1 MLMVRRSWRLV
12 EYGQFRIISDY
23 RVPMKT
29 ILCVLLASMA
39 TALQVAAAVDSL
51 TIDGVTYRN
60 VTLKKEYPLS
70 VFVQHEQGTA
80 FIERKKLGLGQL
92 EQLSKGSSNSSD
104 FTLNDNPPNGEET
117 SAPPSVPSESDTE
130 TFEIDVA
137 GAKAEVT
144 RMGDGP
150 VGVVF
155 FGNSDSQGMK
165 DAILRAPSRFSDLV
179 PVKCSF
185 FLWAY
190 PESTPFDEVQPAI
203 SAYMQGDKEK
213 VRPKFKGIA
222 SEVLGEIRE
231 KTGLK
236 EWLLVGNSL
245 GAGIILWDY
254 KELEADPNT
263 AFLFVSPTE
272 TFMPPVSELGKLER
286 SMMLAAK
293 GWKNDDEQMRT
304 DPFLRGE
311 EAWDWVASNLDT
323 LAVDKI
329 TESRASEPEE
339 IISQPGEAKKTMAKK
354 TDFSI
359 GHKIIGQHINNELL
373 DKIIKVKLGIAD
385 YGILAET
392 PKQKD

>member
-1 MLMVRRSWRLV
+1 
-12 EYGQFRIISDY
+12 
-23 RVPMKT
+23 MKT
-29 ILCVLLASMA
+29 APCVLVVSLA
-39 TALQVAAAVDSL
+39 TALQVSAALESL
-51 TIDGVTYRN
+51 TIEGVTYRN

-70 VFVQHEQGTA
+70 VFVQHEEGTA
-80 FIERKKLGLGQL
+80 FIERKKLGQGQF
-92 EQLSKGSSNSSD
+92 EQLSGGSSNSSEPSPGGD
-104 FTLNDNPPNGEET
+104 EPD
-117 SAPPSVPSESDTE
+117 SQDASSPPSDPADSHAKS
-130 TFEIDVA
+130 FEIVVA
-137 GAKAEVT
+137 GAKVEVT

-165 DAILRAPSRFSDLV
+165 DAILREPRWFSDLV
-179 PVKCSF
+179 PDKCSF

-190 PESTPFDEVQPAI
+190 PESPPFDQVQPAI
-203 SAYMQGDKEK
+203 SAYMQGDQEK
-213 VRPKFKGIA
+213 MRPPFKGIA
-222 SEVLGEIRE
+222 SEVLGQIRE

-254 KELEADPNT
+254 KELEADPKT

-272 TFMPPVSELGKLER
+272 TFMPPVAELGKLER

-293 GWKNDDEQMRT
+293 GWKNGDEQKRT
-304 DPFLRGE
+304 DRFLTGE
-311 EAWDWVASNLDT
+311 EAWDWVASNLDVE
-323 LAVDKI
+323 AVDKI

-339 IISQPGEAKKTMAKK
+339 IISKPGEPKSVMNKK
-354 TDFSI
+354 TDFGM

-385 YGILAET
+385 YGILAEP

>member
-1 MLMVRRSWRLV
+1 
-12 EYGQFRIISDY
+12 
-23 RVPMKT
+23 
-29 ILCVLLASMA
+29 
-39 TALQVAAAVDSL
+39 
-51 TIDGVTYRN
+51 
-60 VTLKKEYPLS
+60 VTLKNEYPLS
-70 VFVQHEQGTA
+70 VFVQHEEGTA
-80 FIERKKLGLGQL
+80 FIERKKLGQGQL
-92 EQLSKGSSNSSD
+92 EQLSGGSSNSPEPSPGGD
-104 FTLNDNPPNGEET
+104 ELD
-117 SAPPSVPSESDTE
+117 SQDASSPPSELADSHAKS
-130 TFEIDVA
+130 FEIVVA
-137 GAKAEVT
+137 GVKVEVT

-165 DAILRAPSRFSDLV
+165 DAILREPRWFSDLV
-179 PVKCSF
+179 ADKCSF
-185 FLWAY
+185 FLWPY
-190 PESTPFDEVQPAI
+190 PESPPFDEVQPAI

-213 VRPKFKGIA
+213 MRPEFKGIA
-222 SEVLGEIRE
+222 SDVLAQIRE

-304 DPFLRGE
+304 DPFLQGE
-311 EAWDWVASNLDT
+311 EAWDWVASNLDVE
-323 LAVDKI
+323 AVDKI

-339 IISQPGEAKKTMAKK
+339 IISKPGEPKSVMNKK
-354 TDFSI
+354 TDFGM

-385 YGILAET
+385 YGILAE
-392 PKQKD
+392 PPEQKD

>member
-1 MLMVRRSWRLV
+1 
-12 EYGQFRIISDY
+12 
-23 RVPMKT
+23 MKT
-29 ILCVLLASMA
+29 TPCVLLASLA
-39 TALQVAAAVDSL
+39 TALRVSAALDSL

-60 VTLKKEYPLS
+60 VTLKNEYPLS
-70 VFVQHEQGTA
+70 VFVQHEEGTA
-80 FIERKKLGLGQL
+80 FIERKKLGQGQL
-92 EQLSKGSSNSSD
+92 EQLSGGSSNSPEPSPGGD
-104 FTLNDNPPNGEET
+104 ELD
-117 SAPPSVPSESDTE
+117 SQDASSPPSELADSHAKS
-130 TFEIDVA
+130 FEIVVA
-137 GAKAEVT
+137 GVKVEVT

-165 DAILRAPSRFSDLV
+165 DAILREPRWFSDLV
-179 PVKCSF
+179 ADKCSF
-185 FLWAY
+185 FLWPY
-190 PESTPFDEVQPAI
+190 PESPPFDEVQPAI

-213 VRPKFKGIA
+213 MRPEFKGIA
-222 SEVLGEIRE
+222 SDVLAQIRE

-304 DPFLRGE
+304 DPFLQGE
-311 EAWDWVASNLDT
+311 EAWDWVASNLDVE
-323 LAVDKI
+323 AVDKI
-329 TESRASEPEE
+329 TESRA
-339 IISQPGEAKKTMAKK
+339 
-354 TDFSI
+354 
-359 GHKIIGQHINNELL
+359 
-373 DKIIKVKLGIAD
+373 
-385 YGILAET
+385 
-392 PKQKD
+392 